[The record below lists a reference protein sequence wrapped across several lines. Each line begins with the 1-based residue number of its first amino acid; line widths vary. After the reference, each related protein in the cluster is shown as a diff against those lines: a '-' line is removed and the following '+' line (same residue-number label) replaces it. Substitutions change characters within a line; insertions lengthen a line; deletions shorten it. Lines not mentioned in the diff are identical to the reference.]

1 MNFTFFIYFIRKA
14 VYFTKQDRN
23 KILSNSFVVCL
34 LAFVSCALWGSAF
47 PCVKI
52 GYRMFGIAQSEAA
65 NQIFFAGVRFAAA
78 GVMVIVFGSIC
89 QKKLLFPKAKE
100 FPKVAALSFF
110 QTIMQYVLYYIGLA
124 NTTGVKASII
134 IGSNVFTAILIS
146 SLVFKLE
153 KLTVRKSLGCVL
165 GFAGIVI
172 INLGGKGFDLNFKL
186 KGEGFL
192 FLCTFAYAFSSVLM
206 KKYSKDTD
214 PVMLSGW
221 QFLFGGIVM
230 ILLSLPAGG
239 NISVNT
245 LPSFIMLMYLAFISA
260 AAYSLWSILLKHNPV
275 SKVAVYGFMNPVVG
289 VILSSL
295 LLNEAASQ
303 FGITAVIA
311 LLFVCLGIYIVNRK

>member
-1 MNFTFFIYFIRKA
+1 M
-14 VYFTKQDRN
+14 YFTKKEKEDV
-23 KILSNSFVVCL
+23 LSKNVVVCL
-34 LAFVSCALWGSAF
+34 LAFVCCALWGSAF

-52 GYRMFGIAQSEAA
+52 GYKMFDIAQSDAA
-65 NQIFFAGVRFAAA
+65 DQIFFAGVRFAIA
-78 GVMVIVFGSIC
+78 GIMVIIFGSFC
-89 QKKLLFPKAKE
+89 EKKLLIPKIKE
-100 FPKVAALSFF
+100 MPRVAALSFF

-134 IGSNVFTAILIS
+134 IGSNVFTAVLIS
-146 SLVFKLE
+146 SLLFKLE
-153 KLTVRKSLGCVL
+153 KLTVSKAVGCVL

-192 FLCTFAYAFSSVLM
+192 FFCTFAYAFSSVLM

-239 NISVNT
+239 SISVKT
-245 LPSFIMLMYLAFISA
+245 APSFIMLMYLAFISA
-260 AAYSLWSILLKHNPV
+260 AAYSLWAVLLKHNPV
-275 SKVAVYGFMNPVVG
+275 SKVAVYGFMNPVIG

-295 LLNEAASQ
+295 LLNESASEFGFIAFAAL
-303 FGITAVIA
+303 A
-311 LLFVCLGIYIVNRK
+311 LVCLGIYIVNRK